1 MNLELPQI
9 IPQIEKNLHTSWQ
22 KDLREVVT
30 EPKVLLQMLNINP
43 DDYLQ
48 HFKARKLFPVR
59 VPKSFIN
66 RMVKGDINDPLLKQ
80 VMPLSQEFII
90 ADGYSTD
97 PLEEHDT
104 VAEGLLHKYHNRV
117 LMVVK
122 AGCAVNCRYCF
133 RRHFPYQ
140 ENQLNKRSLIDAL
153 SYIQADKNINEV
165 ILSGGDPLMAKD
177 DAISWFLD
185 ELEQIPQ
192 IKRMRIHSRLPV
204 VIPARITEQLCER
217 LAKSPLKV
225 IFVNH
230 INHANEIDSDFKN
243 AMNMLKQ
250 ANVLLLNQAVILKD
264 VNDTVDAQ
272 INLSEALFDTDVMP
286 YYLHLLDKVEGAS
299 HFDIDEAQAIKI
311 MAELLEA
318 LPGFLVPKLVREI
331 GGQKSKT
338 PIDLKLV

>member
-1 MNLELPQI
+1 MPRHQEFL
-9 IPQIEKNLHTSWQ
+9 T
-22 KDLREVVT
+22 
-30 EPKVLLQMLNINP
+30 
-43 DDYLQ
+43 
-48 HFKARKLFPVR
+48 
-59 VPKSFIN
+59 KSGFN
-66 RMVKGDINDPLLKQ
+66 KDPLLEQ
-80 VMPLSQEFII
+80 DNNQP
-90 ADGYSTD
+90 
-97 PLEEHDT
+97 
-104 VAEGLLHKYHNRV
+104 GLLHKYKSRV
-117 LMVVK
+117 LVMFK
-122 AGCAVNCRYCF
+122 TGCAVNCRYCF

-153 SYIQADKNINEV
+153 SYIKADKNINEV

-217 LAKSPLKV
+217 LAKSPLKI

-272 INLSEALFDTDVMP
+272 INLSEALFDANVLP

>member
-1 MNLELPQI
+1 MIQRNEA
-9 IPQIEKNLHTSWQ
+9 NLHKNWQ
-22 KDLREVVT
+22 KELANVVT
-30 EPKVLLQMLNINP
+30 CPKVLLEMVGLSSQVHENDI
-43 DDYLQ
+43 
-48 HFKARKLFPVR
+48 KARSLFPVR
-59 VPKSFIN
+59 VPLPFI
-66 RMVKGDINDPLLKQ
+66 KKIHHGDANDPLLLQ
-80 VMPLSQEFII
+80 VMPRHQEFLTKS
-90 ADGYSTD
+90 GFNKD
-97 PLEEHDT
+97 PLLEQDNNQP
-104 VAEGLLHKYHNRV
+104 GLLHKYKSRV
-117 LMVVK
+117 LVMFK
-122 AGCAVNCRYCF
+122 TGCAVNCRYCF

-153 SYIQADKNINEV
+153 SYIKSDKNINEV

-217 LAKSPLKV
+217 LAKSPLKI

-230 INHANEIDSDFKN
+230 INHANEIDNDFKD
-243 AMNMLKQ
+243 AMKMLKQ

-264 VNDTVDAQ
+264 VNDKLDAQ
-272 INLSEALFDTDVMP
+272 INLSEALFDADVMP

-338 PIDLKLV
+338 PIDLKLI